1 MEDLAAK
8 VSSSSV
14 EMINIC
20 ESLKKKRGFTHF
32 VNLPMFTFAIVLQ
45 IFLKK
50 ELHSLC
56 LVVSG
61 VGDDVDV
68 AGEPRRLH

>member
-8 VSSSSV
+8 VWCSSV
-14 EMINIC
+14 EIINIR

-32 VNLPMFTFAIVLQ
+32 SEVTMFTFAIVLQ